1 MHSGYAIESE
11 MNGQIRKDY
20 VRHPKSSEERMNDW
34 YCTCT
39 YNMKSSR
46 AENFHKISRIM
57 QLWMPV
63 VVYTL
68 QRFFIRSRRFTFQIS
83 LYAFIPKI
91 KPALVTPDSL
101 AFPSG
106 ARATTP
112 KTVKLRISYCCHVA
126 SLCREWPCYERIYY
140 PFILS

>member
-91 KPALVTPDSL
+91 ISYPG
-101 AFPSG
+101 FPSVPEWSSCHHTENG
-106 ARATTP
+106 KASD
-112 KTVKLRISYCCHVA
+112 KL
-126 SLCREWPCYERIYY
+126 L
-140 PFILS
+140 LSRG